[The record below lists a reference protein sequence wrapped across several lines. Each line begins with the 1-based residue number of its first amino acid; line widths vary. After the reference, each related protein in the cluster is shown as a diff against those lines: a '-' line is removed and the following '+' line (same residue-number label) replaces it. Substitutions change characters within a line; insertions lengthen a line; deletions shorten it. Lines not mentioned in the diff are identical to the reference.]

1 MRRLGAMVKKEVLQ
15 LSRDK
20 FYLRFLLL
28 APLLQLIVLGFS
40 LTMETVNVPT
50 LICDMENSS
59 LSRELVR
66 SISTNDRFSIRGQ
79 VYTYEELEAG
89 IHSWKASLGLYIP
102 PDFSS
107 RMEKEGFGEVQVL
120 MDAVDG
126 NKALTAYGYIQQIF
140 AGEGVRIAGENSSG
154 IAGTTPLPAV
164 SHHYLFN
171 PELKNEA
178 FMVPGVVV
186 VILTIITLLIGSMS
200 LVREKETGTL
210 EQLSVTPIRKGELI
224 LGKMLPFLI
233 YSFIEVVIILKVA
246 SLIFHLQLAGN
257 VFQLYLAVLLYLF
270 STLGLG
276 LLVSTI
282 ASTQQQALF
291 IAWFFMVFL
300 MLLSGFFIS
309 IENMPIWLQRITL
322 INPLRYMMTVV
333 REIYLKATPLKF
345 MMDQLLPLAFLG
357 GGIFGL
363 SIFAFRKKAK

>member
-15 LSRDK
+15 LARDK

-28 APLLQLIVLGFS
+28 APLMQLIVLGFS
-40 LTMETVNVPT
+40 LTMETIHVPT
-50 LICDMENSS
+50 LICDLENSS
-59 LSRELVR
+59 VSRELVR
-66 SISTNDRFSIRGQ
+66 SISTNDRFSITGQ
-79 VYTYEELEAG
+79 VYTYAELEAG
-89 IHSWKASLGLYIP
+89 IHRWDASLGLYIP

-107 RMEKEGFGEVQVL
+107 RMEKEGYGEVQVL

-140 AGEGVRIAGENSSG
+140 AEEGIRIAGQNGQSAA
-154 IAGTTPLPAV
+154 AGLPLV
-164 SHHYLFN
+164 QHHYLFN
-171 PELKNEA
+171 PELRNEA

-224 LGKMLPFLI
+224 LGKLLPFLI
-233 YSFIEVVIILKVA
+233 YSFVEVVIILKVA
-246 SLIFHLQLAGN
+246 AVIFHLQLAGN

-300 MLLSGFFIS
+300 MLLSGFLIS
-309 IENMPIWLQRITL
+309 IENMPLWLQRITL
-322 INPLRYMMTVV
+322 LNPLRYMMTVV
-333 REIYLKATPLKF
+333 REIYLKATPVKF
-345 MMDQLLPLAFLG
+345 MLDQLVPLAILG
-357 GGIFGL
+357 GGIFGA
-363 SIFAFRKKAK
+363 SIFAFRKKVK